1 MLEFKPVTKQEA
13 PRLRRYYQTCE
24 FGLCEYSV
32 GTKLMW
38 KAALHPAWA
47 EIAGCLVVRNEI
59 DGQVVFDYP
68 VPGPEGDED
77 AALEA
82 IENDCL
88 ERGIPPV
95 ISVVPECRAAKLLGR
110 YPYVRVSDVRTWRDY
125 VYYRED
131 LQFFAGRRYSGQRN
145 HINKF
150 RSKWP
155 DAQFR
160 PLTAADAA
168 ATLRRAKSS
177 QRYSARLAHVAAVS
191 AGDGVVIVTLSRP
204 DSSLPALLDIPIVKS
219 GTEESLTPVGTGP
232 YYFTTDEAGACLAS
246 HSGWWRV
253 ESRPAER
260 IALSAARDREAI
272 LYQFSSHEVQLITAD
287 LIGTEPITATGNI
300 SYEDADTTVL
310 QFLGFNTAR
319 APFQDSAARRALGLG
334 INRETLVSAVLS
346 GHARAAQFPVSPVS
360 PLYPAELE
368 SLYSYDDFAAAMEA
382 AGLNTG
388 RTRTVTLLV
397 NQENTFKVSAAEHI
411 AQALSDFDLQIQ
423 VEALPWE
430 EYAAALAAGNFDLYY
445 GEVRLPANW
454 DLSALVGTGG
464 SLNYGGWADPQ
475 TEQLLA
481 ACAAAEDRAAAL
493 SDLCAYL
500 QQQAPILPLCFKS
513 SSVLYQTGAVSGLTP
528 TAAEPFYDL
537 PSCQI
542 HLRQP

>member
-160 PLTAADAA
+160 PLTAADAPVIEQFWQDYEA
-168 ATLRRAKSS
+168 EFPKDSNAK
-177 QRYSARLAHVAAVS
+177 AKNELELAKKMLKMT
-191 AGDGVVIVTLSRP
+191 GKPYFFTGGMFDGEKL
-204 DSSLPALLDIPIVKS
+204 
-219 GTEESLTPVGTGP
+219 
-232 YYFTTDEAGACLAS
+232 
-246 HSGWWRV
+246 
-253 ESRPAER
+253 
-260 IALSAARDREAI
+260 IALSLAEKCGDT
-272 LYQFSSHEVQLITAD
+272 LIIHIEKA
-287 LIGTEPITATGNI
+287 
-300 SYEDADTTVL
+300 
-310 QFLGFNTAR
+310 
-319 APFQDSAARRALGLG
+319 
-334 INRETLVSAVLS
+334 
-346 GHARAAQFPVSPVS
+346 
-360 PLYPAELE
+360 
-368 SLYSYDDFAAAMEA
+368 LYSYAGAYPAMVQAEVAAFGDGCAYVNREDD
-382 AGLNTG
+382 AGDRGL
-388 RTRTVTLLV
+388 RTSKLQYGPAKLAPKYHFLPQNELLRH
-397 NQENTFKVSAAEHI
+397 VSAIPELKTERLTLSAITEADIPAYNALVLDSDRNRWWGYDDVGGLGAPVTERSFYDVARRDFENRMAVNFAVRLNGTLIGEAVLYNFDYRGSAELGCRI
-411 AQALSDFDLQIQ
+411 DKA
-423 VEALPWE
+423 
-430 EYAAALAAGNFDLYY
+430 YAGNGYGTEAFRCAAEWGLYQ
-445 GEVRLPANW
+445 ANLSRIVAKCYKENEASYKM
-454 DLSALVGTGG
+454 LSACMRRNGEDETFFYFEKLV
-464 SLNYGGWADPQ
+464 
-475 TEQLLA
+475 
-481 ACAAAEDRAAAL
+481 
-493 SDLCAYL
+493 
-500 QQQAPILPLCFKS
+500 
-513 SSVLYQTGAVSGLTP
+513 
-528 TAAEPFYDL
+528 
-537 PSCQI
+537 
-542 HLRQP
+542 

>member
-1 MLEFKPVTKQEA
+1 MGVFSSIFGSMDQKKLIKLDKMASKIEALESDTAALSDGELRGKTEQFKRRLEA
-13 PRLRRYYQTCE
+13 GETLDDL
-24 FGLCEYSV
+24 LCEAFAVAREAAWRVLGIKPFHVQLIGGIVLHQGRLAEMKTGEGKTVTATLPAYLNALNGKGVHIVTVNEYLASYQAEEMGKVYNFLGLSV
-32 GTKLMW
+32 GT
-38 KAALHPAWA
+38 
-47 EIAGCLVVRNEI
+47 I
-59 DGQVVFDYP
+59 
-68 VPGPEGDED
+68 
-77 AALEA
+77 
-82 IENDCL
+82 
-88 ERGIPPV
+88 
-95 ISVVPECRAAKLLGR
+95 IS
-110 YPYVRVSDVRTWRDY
+110 
-125 VYYRED
+125 
-131 LQFFAGRRYSGQRN
+131 QM
-145 HINKF
+145 
-150 RSKWP
+150 
-155 DAQFR
+155 
-160 PLTAADAA
+160 
-168 ATLRRAKSS
+168 
-177 QRYSARLAHVAAVS
+177 
-191 AGDGVVIVTLSRP
+191 
-204 DSSLPALLDIPIVKS
+204 
-219 GTEESLTPVGTGP
+219 
-232 YYFTTDEAGACLAS
+232 
-246 HSGWWRV
+246 
-253 ESRPAER
+253 
-260 IALSAARDREAI
+260 
-272 LYQFSSHEVQLITAD
+272 
-287 LIGTEPITATGNI
+287 
-300 SYEDADTTVL
+300 
-310 QFLGFNTAR
+310 
-319 APFQDSAARRALGLG
+319 DSAARRALGLG

>member
-1 MLEFKPVTKQEA
+1 M
-13 PRLRRYYQTCE
+13 
-24 FGLCEYSV
+24 
-32 GTKLMW
+32 
-38 KAALHPAWA
+38 
-47 EIAGCLVVRNEI
+47 
-59 DGQVVFDYP
+59 P
-68 VPGPEGDED
+68 VPSFHDVASFNER
-77 AALEA
+77 LLQ
-82 IENDCL
+82 DCL
-88 ERGIPPV
+88 DLSEGKRHYRLGTPELELFGEDREALSPLPP
-95 ISVVPECRAAKLLGR
+95 AAFSCVRWETRRCSKQGTFTLGG
-110 YPYVRVSDVRTWRDY
+110 V
-125 VYYRED
+125 
-131 LQFFAGRRYSGQRN
+131 
-145 HINKF
+145 H
-150 RSKWP
+150 
-155 DAQFR
+155 
-160 PLTAADAA
+160 
-168 ATLRRAKSS
+168 
-177 QRYSARLAHVAAVS
+177 RYSAGPAYARCEVAVALGAFDVTVCDISTGEAIATYERQWGGAPTDSSDPTLQLRLLCMRPAGWRDSSVRASLPEELVAFLDGEPADSLKADLRVLRDESAERGWEAAVE
-191 AGDGVVIVTLSRP
+191 GMSR
-204 DSSLPALLDIPIVKS
+204 SLAATGSLDRATV
-219 GTEESLTPVGTGP
+219 
-232 YYFTTDEAGACLAS
+232 
-246 HSGWWRV
+246 
-253 ESRPAER
+253 
-260 IALSAARDREAI
+260 ALSAARDREAI